1 MSPQNLAAQEL
12 ASGQLEVKQRTSVY
26 TVMLFISFA
35 AIVLAS
41 ILLYQELKM
50 WGDYP
55 WWKTTEAIPQG
66 TSFVMPEASDSVI
79 SGCER

>member
-1 MSPQNLAAQEL
+1 MSQPSLVSQPTATP
-12 ASGQLEVKQRTSVY
+12 KQKQKISVY

-55 WWKTTEAIPQG
+55 WWKTTDAIPQG
-66 TSFVMPEASDSVI
+66 TGFVMPEASDSALV
-79 SGCER
+79 

>member
-1 MSPQNLAAQEL
+1 MSQPELLASPQPT
-12 ASGQLEVKQRTSVY
+12 VPKQKQKTSVY

-35 AIVLAS
+35 AIFLGS

-55 WWKTTEAIPQG
+55 WWKTTDAIPQG
-66 TSFVMPEASDSVI
+66 TGFVMPDTADSAVV
-79 SGCER
+79 

>member
-1 MSPQNLAAQEL
+1 MSQPESLASPQRA
-12 ASGQLEVKQRTSVY
+12 VPKQKQKTNVY

-55 WWKTTEAIPQG
+55 WWRTRDAIPQG
-66 TSFVMPEASDSVI
+66 TGFVMPETIDSAFV
-79 SGCER
+79 

>member
-1 MSPQNLAAQEL
+1 MSQPESLASPQRAAP
-12 ASGQLEVKQRTSVY
+12 KQKQKTNVY

-55 WWKTTEAIPQG
+55 WWKTSDAIPQG
-66 TSFVMPEASDSVI
+66 TGFVMPESSDSAFV
-79 SGCER
+79 

>member
-1 MSPQNLAAQEL
+1 MSQPSLASPQAT
-12 ASGQLEVKQRTSVY
+12 VPKQKQKTSVY

-41 ILLYQELKM
+41 VLLYQELIL

-55 WWKTTEAIPQG
+55 WWKTTDAIPQG
-66 TSFVMPEASDSVI
+66 TGFIIPEATDSALV
-79 SGCER
+79 